1 MNRTNYDELENEMD
15 DFDIIPVLNF
25 SALLKEL
32 GIVLDDK

>member
-1 MNRTNYDELENEMD
+1 MNRTNYDESENEMD